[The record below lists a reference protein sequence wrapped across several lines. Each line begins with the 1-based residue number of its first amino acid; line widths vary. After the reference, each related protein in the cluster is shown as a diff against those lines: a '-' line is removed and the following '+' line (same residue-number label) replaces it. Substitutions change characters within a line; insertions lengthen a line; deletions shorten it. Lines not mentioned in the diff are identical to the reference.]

1 MEVRLPVAFV
11 ASGAVVEMLACHK
24 AAVGKELKRGIN
36 RTCGYRL
43 VFAVH
48 ASDDIV
54 GGEMPRYALGAFEYH
69 EAFLCASPTSALQI
83 LVEYLPVSEGLCL
96 SAVIVVYAFLV
107 FVAKVRI
114 IFLLHG

>member
-1 MEVRLPVAFV
+1 MEVRLLVAFV

-54 GGEMPRYALGAFEYH
+54 GSEMPRYALGAFEYH

-83 LVEYLPVSEGLCL
+83 LVEYLP
-96 SAVIVVYAFLV
+96 AVRGFMLV
-107 FVAKVRI
+107 GRHRGIRI
-114 IFLLHG
+114 FGICCKSTNNFLLHG